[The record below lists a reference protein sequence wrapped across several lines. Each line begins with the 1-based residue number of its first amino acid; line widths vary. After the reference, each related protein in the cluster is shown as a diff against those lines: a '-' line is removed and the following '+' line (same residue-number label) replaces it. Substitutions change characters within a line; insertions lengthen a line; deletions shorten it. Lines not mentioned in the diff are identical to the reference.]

1 MDAETYEEKQEEWE
15 KERGGRGLER
25 ERQREREREKGGRR
39 WGLIDVEE
47 GHSKTFEEEIKPQN
61 FIFLS
66 FFFLLI
72 YQFFLFEMTQNWY
85 QPLLNNM
92 FVFGYV
98 FFLLHSKISRSFR

>member
-25 ERQREREREKGGRR
+25 ETEREREREREKGGKIWR
-39 WGLIDVEE
+39 LIDVEE

-66 FFFLLI
+66 FFLLI
-72 YQFFLFEMTQNWY
+72 YQFFCL
-85 QPLLNNM
+85 
-92 FVFGYV
+92 
-98 FFLLHSKISRSFR
+98 K